1 MLTIS
6 MLSTDLTL
14 NDLMFIILFTIFYSW
29 LEDYKVIHLCHLQV
43 RRIDIIEISQQKI
56 IHTVEMVS
64 I

>member
-14 NDLMFIILFTIFYSW
+14 NDLTFIILFTIFYSW